1 MALSRKTPLERIEYA
16 LIVSTLLLLVV
27 VTVQPLLN
35 LLAISFSEPA
45 KVPGMNGLTI
55 IPTRCHRDHSTDFME
70 LVGSLRSTTR
80 IPILSGLHKFTCRA
94 PNGSVRQAFKP
105 LATTVTPRPSLVRY
119 SHGLSAAQLLAL
131 FAGLRRR

>member
-55 IPTRCHRDHSTDFME
+55 IP
-70 LVGSLRSTTR
+70 
-80 IPILSGLHKFTCRA
+80 SGLSFDVW
-94 PNGSVRQAFKP
+94 GV
-105 LATTVTPRPSLVRY
+105 
-119 SHGLSAAQLLAL
+119 LLQH
-131 FAGLRRR
+131 